1 MNQGKD
7 LNVKVIS
14 TMEINVKK
22 SDGSFIWTVTDDNGS
37 VIEQNS
43 AMTKEEAK
51 KAAEMAMAWI
61 KLRDII
67 Y

>member
-1 MNQGKD
+1 
-7 LNVKVIS
+7 
-14 TMEINVKK
+14 MEINVKK
-22 SDGSFIWTVTDDNGS
+22 SDGSFVWTVTDDNGS
-37 VIEQNS
+37 VIERGS
-43 AMTKEEAK
+43 AMAKEEAK

>member
-1 MNQGKD
+1 
-7 LNVKVIS
+7 
-14 TMEINVKK
+14 MEINVKK

-37 VIEQNS
+37 VIEKGS
-43 AMTKEEAK
+43 AITKEEAK

-61 KLRDII
+61 KVRDII

>member
-1 MNQGKD
+1 
-7 LNVKVIS
+7 
-14 TMEINVKK
+14 MEINVKK
-22 SDGSFIWTVTDDNGS
+22 SDGSFVWTVTDDNGS
-37 VIEQNS
+37 VIEQGS

-61 KLRDII
+61 KIRDII

>member
-1 MNQGKD
+1 
-7 LNVKVIS
+7 
-14 TMEINVKK
+14 MEINVKK

-37 VIEQNS
+37 VIERGS
-43 AMTKEEAK
+43 AMAKEEAK

>member
-1 MNQGKD
+1 
-7 LNVKVIS
+7 
-14 TMEINVKK
+14 MEINVKK
-22 SDGSFIWTVTDDNGS
+22 SDGSFVWTVTDDNGS